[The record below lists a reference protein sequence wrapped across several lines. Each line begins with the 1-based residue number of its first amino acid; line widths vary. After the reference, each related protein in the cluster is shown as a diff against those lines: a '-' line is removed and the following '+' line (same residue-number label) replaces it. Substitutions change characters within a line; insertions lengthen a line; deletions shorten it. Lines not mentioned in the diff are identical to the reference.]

1 MWMIHLKRLFLKGLN
16 RAIIAFDRVLTRKKM
31 ENVNH
36 PAHYNQPGR
45 KECIEE
51 MIEKF
56 GIEPVRIFC
65 LLNAYKYDY
74 RHRFKGGKEDIA
86 KAEWY
91 MKKYAELGG
100 DAVE

>member
-1 MWMIHLKRLFLKGLN
+1 MKKMMMKLLN
-16 RAIIAFDRVLTRKKM
+16 RSIMALDRKLTVKK
-31 ENVNH
+31 EEVNH

-56 GIEPVRIFC
+56 GVVAVRHFC
-65 LLNAYKYDY
+65 LLSAYKYNY
-74 RHRFKGGKEDIA
+74 RHEMKGGSVDLA
-86 KAEWY
+86 KAEWF

-100 DAVE
+100 EAVE

>member
-1 MWMIHLKRLFLKGLN
+1 MKQLFLKVLN
-16 RAIIAFDRVLTRKKM
+16 RSIMAFDRVLTRKKK
-31 ENVNH
+31 ETVN
-36 PAHYNQPGR
+36 QDGR

-65 LLNAYKYDY
+65 LLNAYKHDY
-74 RHRFKGGKEDIA
+74 RHKIKGGDEELA
-86 KAEWY
+86 NAEWY
-91 MKKYAELGG
+91 MKKYAKLGG

>member
-1 MWMIHLKRLFLKGLN
+1 MKALKNLFLKVLN
-16 RAIIAFDRVLTRKKM
+16 RSIIALDRKLTVKK
-31 ENVNH
+31 ETVNH
-36 PAHYNQPGR
+36 PSHYNQPGR
-45 KECIEE
+45 KEYIEE
-51 MIEKF
+51 MIDKF
-56 GIEPVRIFC
+56 GIHQVRIFC

-74 RHRFKGGKEDIA
+74 RHQMKGGKEDLA

>member
-1 MWMIHLKRLFLKGLN
+1 MKKLILKVLN
-16 RAIIAFDRVLTRKKM
+16 RSIMALDRKLTVKK
-31 ENVNH
+31 ETVNH
-36 PAHYNQPGR
+36 PAHYNIQGR

-51 MIEKF
+51 MIDKF
-56 GIEPVRIFC
+56 GIGQVRIFC

-74 RHRFKGGKEDIA
+74 RHQLKGGDEDLA